1 MNHNKHIY
9 KVTFQAN
16 GTAPV
21 VQTVQGIDLRDAAS
35 RFLTSEQGMILAKG
49 HQISADIIHEFPG
62 NFDSQITV
70 SENDWSV
77 HVALV
82 DKESQFPSIIKD

>member
-1 MNHNKHIY
+1 MNHNKHTY
-9 KVTFQAN
+9 EATFQSI
-16 GTAPV
+16 GEAPV
-21 VQTVQGIDLRDAAS
+21 VQKVEGIDLRDAAS
-35 RFLTSEQGMILAKG
+35 RFFTSEQGMALAKA

-70 SENDWSV
+70 GENDWSV

-82 DKESQFPSIIKD
+82 NENS